1 MIYSLFAICK
11 QEIETMILKPQDI
24 VVLLKLVA
32 IEKADWSYAKLAV
45 DLEMSSS
52 EVHAAVKRSLRT
64 QLAIQKNSH
73 ILPNI
78 KNLNEFIIHGLRYV
92 FVPDRGEITRGMPTI
107 FAAAPMMDKLISSGD
122 PPPVWPDPDGDVRG
136 QSFSPLYKSVPS
148 AARKD
153 EKLYE
158 LLVLIDAIRG
168 GNTRERKIASLEIQK
183 RFDDYNDIQ

>member
-1 MIYSLFAICK
+1 
-11 QEIETMILKPQDI
+11 MILKPQDI
-24 VVLLKLVA
+24 VVLLKLIV
-32 IEKADWSYAKLAV
+32 IEKCDWSYAKLAV
-45 DLEMSSS
+45 DLEMSPS
-52 EVHAAVKRSLRT
+52 EVHAAVKRSLRA

-73 ILPNI
+73 ILPNT
-78 KNLNEFIIHGLRYV
+78 KNLNEFIIHGIRYV

-107 FAAAPMMDKLISSGD
+107 FAAAPMADKLVSSGD

-153 EKLYE
+153 DKLYE

-183 RFDDYNDIQ
+183 RFDYYNGIK